1 MRSVFETYLRN
12 HSTLS
17 EEQIMQ
23 VSSLAQPRKL
33 KRNERLLTAGDV
45 CRHKTFVVSGLLRT
59 YSLASDGNEPV
70 LQFSPELSW
79 TLDAESYDKQ
89 LPSQY
94 NIAAV
99 QPSEVLLWH
108 KPDFDKLLAEL
119 PPLKKYAEQLISSNV
134 YSSRQRL
141 LKALSASPEEKYEDF
156 VQHFPGL
163 LSRLPLRM
171 IAAYLG
177 ISIKTLTRIRHAQ
190 WAR

>member
-1 MRSVFETYLRN
+1 MKTVFENYLREW
-12 HSTLS
+12 SSLTG
-17 EEQIMQ
+17 EQILK
-23 VSSLAQPRKL
+23 VSGLGIPRRL
-33 KRNERLLTAGDV
+33 KRNELLLSAGEV
-45 CRHKTFVVSGLLRT
+45 CRYKAFVVSGVLRT
-59 YSLASDGNEPV
+59 YSISADGNEPV
-70 LQFSPELSW
+70 LQFSPEISW

-108 KPDFDKLLAEL
+108 KPDFDQLLAEL

-156 VQHFPGL
+156 VQHFPEL
-163 LSRLPLRM
+163 LSKLPLRM
-171 IAAYLG
+171 IAGYLG
-177 ISIKTLTRIRHAQ
+177 ISIKTLTRIRHSQ

>member
-1 MRSVFETYLRN
+1 M
-12 HSTLS
+12 S
-17 EEQIMQ
+17 EKQIMQ
-23 VSSLAQPRKL
+23 VSALAMPRKL
-33 KRNERLLTAGDV
+33 KRNELLLSAGEV
-45 CRHKTFVVSGLLRT
+45 CRYKAFVVSGVLRT
-59 YSLASDGNEPV
+59 YSLSNDGNEPV
-70 LQFSPELSW
+70 LQFSPELNW

-108 KPDFDKLLAEL
+108 KPDFDRLLAEL
-119 PPLKKYAEQLISSNV
+119 PALKKYAEQLISSNV

-141 LKALSASPEEKYEDF
+141 LKALSASPEEKYKDF
-156 VQHFPGL
+156 VQHFPNL
-163 LSRLPLRM
+163 LSQLPLRM